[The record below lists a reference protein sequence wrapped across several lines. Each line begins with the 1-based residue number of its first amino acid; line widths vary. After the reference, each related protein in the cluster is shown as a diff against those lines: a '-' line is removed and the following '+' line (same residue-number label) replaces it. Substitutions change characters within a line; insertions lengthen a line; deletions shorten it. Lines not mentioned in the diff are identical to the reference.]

1 MQSVLALTAV
11 TSGGAALA
19 TLTIRD
25 VDEDLKAKLRVRAAE
40 NGRSMEAEVRAILA
54 AVLTKPIPNQGMGSR
69 IRERFSDV
77 GDVSFELPPRTER
90 ARTVEFPE

>member
-1 MQSVLALTAV
+1 M
-11 TSGGAALA
+11 A

-54 AVLTKPIPNQGMGSR
+54 TVLTRPIPTQGMGTR

-77 GDVSFELPPRTER
+77 GDVSLELPPRTER
-90 ARTVEFPE
+90 ARAVEFPE

>member
-1 MQSVLALTAV
+1 V
-11 TSGGAALA
+11 A

-25 VDEDLKAKLRVRAAE
+25 FDEDLKAKLRVRAAE

-54 AVLTKPIPNQGMGSR
+54 EVLVRPKPSQGMASR
-69 IRERFSDV
+69 IRERFGDV
-77 GDVSFELPPRTER
+77 GDVSFELPSRTEP